1 MKAEDISFKH
11 KWESTLDKLGE
22 VLGKRPE
29 NLNVVLF
36 YIGIQELGVIKPV
49 FSKEEKQDL
58 MHIAVCKLLSKLG
71 YYELEHLD
79 AEGWPHWKLVKALP
93 AFKLNEQEKLLQ
105 MQVIDYVETELGI

>member
-49 FSKEEKQDL
+49 FSKEN
-58 MHIAVCKLLSKLG
+58 
-71 YYELEHLD
+71 
-79 AEGWPHWKLVKALP
+79 W
-93 AFKLNEQEKLLQ
+93 
-105 MQVIDYVETELGI
+105 